1 MGRGKREKE
10 KEKKITRTFSYD
22 VVKLKYL
29 LKSLLSMHSYRR
41 VHFRSCNSSFFS
53 TTFSTAE
60 RCCFNGVN
68 VYLCTKAFSL
78 MVDGL
83 SRLFKKGHS
92 ISYSGATRLASEKS
106 LQFYTNLTFP
116 QSFFRR
122 FFILCS
128 FFSLFLFIFAS
139 FLVLLST
146 KN

>member
-1 MGRGKREKE
+1 MGREER
-10 KEKKITRTFSYD
+10 EKKITRTFSYD

-53 TTFSTAE
+53 STFSTAE

-78 MVDGL
+78 MVYQDCL
-83 SRLFKKGHS
+83 KKV
-92 ISYSGATRLASEKS
+92 IPFLIRVQRLASEKS

-116 QSFFRR
+116 QSFFRLLSFCVH
-122 FFILCS
+122 FFFLS
-128 FFSLFLFIFAS
+128 LFIFAS
-139 FLVLLST
+139 FLVHLST